1 MPSTPEP
8 PTAES
13 ILQGYLADPAY
24 RFVPHERLVR
34 QSKRIAASRRDQW
47 SILQELAAVG
57 LDRDSLGW
65 FVNTRDSYVAAIPV
79 LLAHLRHPHLEA
91 THSSIVRAL
100 TVKEARGIVDKRIAE
115 MLAEFAEKGMQS
127 EFIVDS
133 ELFPQAREE
142 HSIKEFIFVLL
153 QNLSVTAS
161 AQTTADIEKLMLV
174 PRLAP
179 WKDYLLHALKK
190 SKQRM
195 ASRSKRDWNGTLE
208 R

>member
-8 PTAES
+8 PTVES
-13 ILQGYLADPAY
+13 ILHSYLADQAY

-34 QSKRIAASRRDQW
+34 QSNRIAASLRDQW
-47 SILQELAAVG
+47 PILQELAAAG
-57 LDRDSLGW
+57 FDRDNLGW
-65 FVNTRDSYVAAIPV
+65 FVNTRESYVAAIPV
-79 LLAHLRHPHLEA
+79 LLAHLRQPHLES
-91 THSSIVRAL
+91 TQNSLVRAL

-115 MLAEFAEKGMQS
+115 MLAEFVEKGIQS

-142 HSIKEFIFVLL
+142 HSMQEFMFVLS

-161 AQTTADIEKLMLV
+161 PQITGDIEKLLLM

-179 WKDYLLHALKK
+179 FEKYLLHALKK
-190 SKQRM
+190 SKQR
-195 ASRSKRDWNGTLE
+195 KT
-208 R
+208 